1 MMKYFFNTIELFS
14 FVLPA
19 LPEKLNTRL
28 TILIIYFTAHVFKL
42 QYKYAKFKNKYT

>member
-1 MMKYFFNTIELFS
+1 MMKYCFNTIELFS

-28 TILIIYFTAHVFKL
+28 NDTNYLFYSTCI
-42 QYKYAKFKNKYT
+42 